1 MNGAYL
7 TENADRLTDIK
18 CDRDY
23 LMYVLQSD
31 SIQREINSIRT
42 VGAQPKLALG
52 RIKDFEIIL
61 PEDRQEQSRIA
72 RALNTADTFLKELEK
87 IITKKRAIKQGLMQ
101 ELLTGRTRL
110 PGFFDEWVSIP
121 VAKLSHIKARIGWQG
136 LTTSEYLKSGVY
148 RLVGGTDFL
157 EDGSLD
163 WAEVPFVSGWRYS
176 QDLNIQLRP
185 NDVLITKDGTIGKVA
200 IVNEL
205 SHPAT
210 LNSGVYVVRPK
221 GNAYDPRFMFWMLKS
236 SAFDTFINS
245 LSAGSTINHLYQKD
259 LVSLSFM
266 VPKDLEEQKAI
277 ASVIDAAQKEISALE
292 KQLESAKAIKQGMM
306 QELLS
311 GRTRLLKEG

>member
-1 MNGAYL
+1 M
-7 TENADRLTDIK
+7 
-18 CDRDY
+18 
-23 LMYVLQSD
+23 
-31 SIQREINSIRT
+31 
-42 VGAQPKLALG
+42 
-52 RIKDFEIIL
+52 
-61 PEDRQEQSRIA
+61 
-72 RALNTADTFLKELEK
+72 
-87 IITKKRAIKQGLMQ
+87 
-101 ELLTGRTRL
+101 
-110 PGFFDEWVSIP
+110 
-121 VAKLSHIKARIGWQG
+121 
-136 LTTSEYLKSGVY
+136 
-148 RLVGGTDFL
+148 
-157 EDGSLD
+157 
-163 WAEVPFVSGWRYS
+163 SGWRYS